1 MKQSRTAAILV
12 SYLPTATTG
21 KGKMLQAANVT
32 PLMAT
37 LETLYSRVTKFQTSN
52 RAEIGAAAFEA
63 YASIEKP
70 LSPTEIALA
79 EREKE
84 DADTRQWLAS
94 RAEKSQQ
101 HNSMIASMAAAAVTK
116 KSKKKKK

>member
-1 MKQSRTAAILV
+1 MRAQVLKQSRTAAILV

-37 LETLYSRVTKFQTSN
+37 LETMYSRVTKFQTSN
-52 RAEIGAAAFEA
+52 RADIGAASFEA

-70 LSPTEIALA
+70 LSSVRAWWPRVICVWACLFILCCAVLRCVVLCCVALFCIA
-79 EREKE
+79 
-84 DADTRQWLAS
+84 
-94 RAEKSQQ
+94 
-101 HNSMIASMAAAAVTK
+101 
-116 KSKKKKK
+116 